1 MIFRSLLFITLLSF
15 SFQKRFEFNQ
25 NHTFTIL
32 QVTDMHY
39 GESDSAD
46 ISNSNNLRFYI
57 TKVQPDIVI
66 ITGDLVS
73 GYAWDS
79 FNQSFYQNLWSQFS
93 VVFNE
98 TQTYYAYALGNH
110 DHQANF
116 DRKHIVKLDMT
127 HPFSV
132 MNAVEELDWAST
144 YNVPIFSSFNE
155 TDLAANLWMFDSGDQ
170 YLFQMS
176 WGKITDDQMSWFR
189 EKSQELRKQNEEMP
203 HSLAFFH
210 IPIPEFKDV
219 WNYEAVYGEKYEKVG
234 CPLFKHGTIFDQF
247 LQGGISGVFCG
258 HDHNNY
264 YGGWK
269 QGIELVYGRKTGHG
283 GYGPTNFTRG
293 VRVITLKEK
302 YDETK
307 GKIVVERN
315 HHIFDENGEVILNG
329 PTSVRGYEFQIV
341 CNLANSE
348 DIITYFKLVLI
359 IAFICLILWRLI
371 RGHF

>member
-1 MIFRSLLFITLLSF
+1 MIFRSFLFMTLLSF
-15 SFQKRFEFNQ
+15 SLQKRFQFNQ

-39 GESDSAD
+39 GESDSSD
-46 ISNSNNLRFYI
+46 IASTNNLRFYI
-57 TKVQPDIVI
+57 EQTKPDIVV

-79 FNQSFYQNLWSQFS
+79 HNQSFYQKLWSQFS

-116 DRKHIVKLDMT
+116 DREHIVKLDMT
-127 HPFSV
+127 HTFSV

-155 TDLAANLWMFDSGDQ
+155 TDLSSNLWMFDSGDQ
-170 YLFQMS
+170 YLFHVS

-189 EKSQELRKQNEEMP
+189 EKSQELKKQYEEIP

-210 IPIPEFKDV
+210 IPIPEFKDI
-219 WNYEAVYGEKYEKVG
+219 WNYDAVYGEKNEKVG
-234 CPLFKHGTIFDQF
+234 CPLFNHGTVFDQF
-247 LQGGISGVFCG
+247 LQEGVSGVFCG

-269 QGIELVYGRKTGHG
+269 QGVELVYGRKTGHG
-283 GYGPTNFTRG
+283 GYGPSNFTRG
-293 VRVITLKEK
+293 VRVITLTEK

-307 GKIVVERN
+307 GKIVVKRD
-315 HHIFDENGEVILNG
+315 HYIFDENGEVILNG
-329 PTSVRGYEFQIV
+329 PAFVRDEFQMV

-348 DIITYFKLVLI
+348 DIFTYLKLVLI
-359 IAFICLILWRLI
+359 IGFFCLILWRLI